1 MLLYG
6 QKTHLPFCVLY
17 SRLCPK
23 LLVTGQVCPAAT
35 VPASMDQLTVGE
47 REVDVEASVVF
58 FSTVLGLP
66 LAGGFVFL
74 LEALC
79 FDGVLTGATVLRTP
93 YCSSTSGTW
102 RP

>member
-35 VPASMDQLTVGE
+35 VAASMDQLTVGE
-47 REVDVEASVVF
+47 REVDVEASAI
-58 FSTVLGLP
+58 SGLHREN
-66 LAGGFVFL
+66 LSQN
-74 LEALC
+74 
-79 FDGVLTGATVLRTP
+79 RTEP
-93 YCSSTSGTW
+93 QQ
-102 RP
+102 R